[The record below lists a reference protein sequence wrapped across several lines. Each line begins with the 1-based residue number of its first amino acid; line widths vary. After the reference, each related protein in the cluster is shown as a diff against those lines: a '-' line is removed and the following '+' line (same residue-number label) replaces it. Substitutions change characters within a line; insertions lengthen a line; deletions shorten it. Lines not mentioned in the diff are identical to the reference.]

1 LIIAPLLK
9 LPKNNKFYE
18 DAPSPKLDL
27 GEMKPLTFNSGA
39 LRNINNPSM
48 NSDLSGGMDFKDIE
62 KQLSYHVVR
71 KMDSGVAAFS
81 LKGLQNLMVM
91 TKE

>member
-1 LIIAPLLK
+1 
-9 LPKNNKFYE
+9 
-18 DAPSPKLDL
+18 
-27 GEMKPLTFNSGA
+27 
-39 LRNINNPSM
+39 M
-48 NSDLSGGMDFKDIE
+48 NSELSGGMDFKDIE